1 MPQAREKT
9 ISQGKQR
16 GELPHSS
23 SFASHNTFFLL
34 VEMIGG
40 KKKYNSAPFPIHLK
54 IKIVILTF
62 SHASMSFLGG
72 KFDAPSW

>member
-23 SFASHNTFFLL
+23 SFASHNTYFSLSRDDRREKEIRFSTISYTFKNKNSHPHLQPCQHELL
-34 VEMIGG
+34 GREV
-40 KKKYNSAPFPIHLK
+40 
-54 IKIVILTF
+54 
-62 SHASMSFLGG
+62 
-72 KFDAPSW
+72 